1 MSQTR
6 NDLHI
11 ANQRGQEAR
20 RELGASGM
28 ILMNRREKLIQ
39 DAISELVK
47 GRTTFA
53 IAHRLSTLAGAHRI
67 LVVDKGTV
75 AELGMASTFL
85 TMMSSTRL
93 SRGASKSRRVGTTPC
108 KRCSSSTT

>member
-39 DAISELVK
+39 DAIY
-47 GRTTFA
+47 
-53 IAHRLSTLAGAHRI
+53 AHRAKKLTEKQALLMVSAITEIQNLWDELDYVGR
-67 LVVDKGTV
+67 KGNQAATKLRET
-75 AELGMASTFL
+75 A
-85 TMMSSTRL
+85 
-93 SRGASKSRRVGTTPC
+93 
-108 KRCSSSTT
+108 